1 MSSSLEK
8 KVAGLG
14 IRVQQKG
21 NGLYIVHVTSGGAAA
36 AASPFLKE
44 GDRIISLDGTPVYTE
59 DDVKKLAAG
68 PDGSPVVVSCQ
79 ERLQTTLHTLTLVR
93 GVPGAHQFHIQ
104 HACSVEIASKE
115 SWMEDGSDSA
125 VAKEVP
131 TLRELDAMESSIVTP
146 SDDHAPHP
154 CVDPVQT
161 GAGATNT
168 NQHVVRNT
176 PARRK
181 ASPVA
186 LQPNGPHGRAES
198 LDISRVLDYYLA
210 DAAHDCTSEARL
222 LEREP
227 AIQARTM
234 ALEEQVVEQALQLQR
249 TESRNCGSES
259 RSPESLAGQVS
270 SRTEASIRFKDLTF
284 FSSVVGSGSYK
295 TVYKATLRSGS
306 GTTEKI
312 TTVAAAQMRES
323 TCDPLSIRREVGLL
337 KELGEHPYLPLLH
350 GIAKDPE
357 GMIYVVSEFF
367 SLGSLDAQLE
377 ILGAGL
383 SLSVRLCLGLQ
394 IAHALDAIHRKGIL
408 HRDLATRNVLVHCLD
423 PTNVARVWV
432 KVSDFGLARLG
443 TQVHGQEA
451 IVPWRW
457 TSPEVHQ
464 QHYWCQASD
473 IWAFG
478 VTLWEIFSNACV
490 PFHDISDDEE
500 LKTRV
505 FTEGIR
511 LHRPPSCPASLFT
524 VLQRC
529 WRHSPSA
536 RPTVADLIM
545 QLQQASSALV
555 HDGDLFEL

>member
-1 MSSSLEK
+1 M
-8 KVAGLG
+8 
-14 IRVQQKG
+14 RVQQKG
-21 NGLYIVHVTSGGAAA
+21 NGLYIVHVTRGGAAA

-68 PDGSPVVVSCQ
+68 PHGSPVVVSCQ
-79 ERLQTTLHTLTLVR
+79 AGLQTTLHTLTLVR
-93 GVPGAHQFHIQ
+93 GVPGAHQFHIPR
-104 HACSVEIASKE
+104 ACSVEIASKE
-115 SWMEDGSDSA
+115 RWMEDGVDGA
-125 VAKEVP
+125 VTKEVP

-146 SDDHAPHP
+146 SDDHVSHHVPHP

-161 GAGATNT
+161 GARATNT
-168 NQHVVRNT
+168 NQHVVRDT

-186 LQPNGPHGRAES
+186 LQQIGPHGRAEG
-198 LDISRVLDYYLA
+198 LDISRELDYFHADLT

-284 FSSVVGSGSYK
+284 FSSVVGSGSHK
-295 TVYKATLRSGS
+295 TVYKATLRSGT

-312 TTVAAAQMRES
+312 ITVAAAQMRES

-350 GIAKDPE
+350 GVAKDPE

-490 PFHDISDDEE
+490 PFLDISDDEE
-500 LKTRV
+500 LKMRV

-511 LHRPPSCPASLFT
+511 LPRPPSCPASFFA

-529 WRHSPSA
+529 WRHSPSS
-536 RPTVADLIM
+536 RPTIADLII
-545 QLQQASSALV
+545 QLQQASSELV